1 MNTSLKTLAA
11 AMLLGSTAMAPFAI
25 AQDAAPGAT
34 TTPPAATDGAAGT
47 GSGDAGTGVPP
58 VTPGANSGAAGSTG
72 TMGATA
78 QDTTGAASGNA
89 SYLTEQA
96 ENHISVNDFMG
107 QPIYTADNQSIGDI
121 NDLLVE
127 EDGGIVAAVVGV
139 GGFLGIGE
147 KNVAVP
153 FENITITR
161 VMDDDMSMTGTEG
174 AATTDGTAATGTNGT
189 GAMGTTDTTAATDTT
204 ATDSG
209 ETQMERVADAEVRLT
224 TTETSE
230 SLRNAPEF
238 RTLEDQADNA
248 TDGTTTSSTDD
259 N

>member
-1 MNTSLKTLAA
+1 MNKSFKTFVAVA
-11 AMLLGSTAMAPFAI
+11 LLGSTAVAPFAI

-34 TTPPAATDGAAGT
+34 TTPPAATDGATGT
-47 GSGDAGTGVPP
+47 GTGVTPL
-58 VTPGANSGAAGSTG
+58 TPGANSGTAGSTG
-72 TMGATA
+72 TMGTTT
-78 QDTTGAASGNA
+78 QDMTGASSGNA
-89 SYLTEQA
+89 TYLTEQA

-161 VMDDDMSMTGTEG
+161 VMEDDMSMTG
-174 AATTDGTAATGTNGT
+174 TDGTAATGTNGT

-204 ATDSG
+204 ATGSG

-224 TTETSE
+224 TTETAE